1 MALVF
6 FSLFAF
12 LFVAAAAAIDVD
24 TAGWLLRVGAC
35 SVEDI
40 NGGATR
46 AFLDDDGA
54 AASSSAA
61 DGSSSAPPPVTLSR
75 VRLLQNVLHAALQ
88 QHPLRSDDEHFVA
101 SLEIAGAV
109 LSPDDAGYGV
119 AEEAADEAS
128 IQRRRRRRRRRRRAV
143 VRCCRRRRRQP
154 SPPLP
159 LPPLS
164 LEKVVAVAVA
174 VAWRY
179 DSSGEDPTAGVVG
192 GLAASPAI
200 AAAPHGGARLC
211 RSRPFVPPA
220 PRRRPRGA
228 AVAEERPPRP
238 AAPVV
243 LVVTR
248 RRDGGAAQA
257 AAGRC
262 Y

>member
-109 LSPDDAGYGV
+109 LSPDNDAGYGV
-119 AEEAADEAS
+119 AEEAADETINTTTTAATTTTTTTTIS
-128 IQRRRRRRRRRRRAV
+128 ITTTTKKKKKIS
-143 VRCCRRRRRQP
+143 C
-154 SPPLP
+154 S
-159 LPPLS
+159 
-164 LEKVVAVAVA
+164 
-174 VAWRY
+174 
-179 DSSGEDPTAGVVG
+179 T
-192 GLAASPAI
+192 I
-200 AAAPHGGARLC
+200 
-211 RSRPFVPPA
+211 
-220 PRRRPRGA
+220 
-228 AVAEERPPRP
+228 
-238 AAPVV
+238 
-243 LVVTR
+243 
-248 RRDGGAAQA
+248 
-257 AAGRC
+257 
-262 Y
+262 